1 MANEFHSKIAIV
13 SKEVDKYLL
22 NNKELIVNLWM

>member
-13 SKEVDKYLL
+13 SKELDKYLL
-22 NNKELIVNLWM
+22 NKSEFMYE